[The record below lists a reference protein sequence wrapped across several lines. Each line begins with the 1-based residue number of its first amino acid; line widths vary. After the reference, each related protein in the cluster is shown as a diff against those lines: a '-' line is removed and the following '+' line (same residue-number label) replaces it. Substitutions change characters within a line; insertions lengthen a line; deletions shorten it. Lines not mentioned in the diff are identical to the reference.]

1 MFLLPKT
8 LVCPIVYCYYIVIYL
23 SCRHLK
29 MLLQQNPLL
38 LAAFGM
44 DTEMIKQE
52 IEKAEALEK
61 LKVQ

>member
-1 MFLLPKT
+1 M
-8 LVCPIVYCYYIVIYL
+8 YI
-23 SCRHLK
+23 SHRHLK

-61 LKVQ
+61 LKVQLLHKLIPL